1 DLDAEKSVSFNFG
14 ISYSPIDDLDLTL
27 DYYNISI
34 DDVITLNTLQ
44 SMIDQER
51 SSGVSNPNI
60 VRENGRIKEATA
72 GLQNLGTLD
81 TSGLDL

>member
-1 DLDAEKSVSFNFG
+1 
-14 ISYSPIDDLDLTL
+14 
-27 DYYNISI
+27 
-34 DDVITLNTLQ
+34 LQ

-81 TSGLDL
+81 TSGLDLKIGYRYDFNVATIRYDFTGSYVLDYSSP